1 MSREPKPGPIME
13 PLSSCCS
20 PVEIDLVLSSLSSF
34 SKATS
39 CWEIITQCQ
48 QKGPDTAKMT
58 STNLVE
64 LVALALKGI
73 GERKVVQT
81 MSPGL

>member
-1 MSREPKPGPIME
+1 
-13 PLSSCCS
+13 
-20 PVEIDLVLSSLSSF
+20 
-34 SKATS
+34 
-39 CWEIITQCQ
+39 
-48 QKGPDTAKMT
+48 MT